1 MTLFPV
7 ELRFNVYPNPSSG
20 TFKLEVENVQLDVQI
35 SFKVVNVLGQL
46 VYSGTTRGFSEITLS
61 DVNPGNYLVFVDG
74 AEAPEMITIK

>member
-1 MTLFPV
+1 MEMITTQHDSISV

-46 VYSGTTRGFSEITLS
+46 VFLEQLEGFLK
-61 DVNPGNYLVFVDG
+61 LL
-74 AEAPEMITIK
+74 